1 MANFIR
7 IVCGMTV
14 GYFVQV
20 IVRIVH
26 GVAKQGL
33 VLLILLAGACIGED
47 ELSAED
53 ISRVRVGEFA
63 PDFTVE
69 MFDGGETRLSELRGN
84 VVLLVFFAS
93 WCPEC
98 RSELTL
104 LPTEVLERFA
114 GRKFVLLAV
123 SRGES
128 REELAAFREESGL
141 GFPMGLDP
149 DGSVYGLYASQTVPR
164 NYLLDCEGRV
174 AAFSAGYDTI
184 EFGEILNRAEA
195 LLSETIE

>member
-1 MANFIR
+1 MF
-7 IVCGMTV
+7 TE
-14 GYFVQV
+14 YFMQV
-20 IVRIVH
+20 IGRCFHFVMAR
-26 GVAKQGL
+26 GL
-33 VLLILLAGACIGED
+33 VLSVLLSGACIGED
-47 ELSAED
+47 APSLETT
-53 ISRVRVGEFA
+53 SRVWVGEIA

-128 REELAAFREESGL
+128 REELSAFREESGL

-174 AAFSAGYDTI
+174 AAFSAGYDAI

-195 LLSETIE
+195 LLSETVE

>member
-7 IVCGMTV
+7 IICGMTV

-53 ISRVRVGEFA
+53 ISRVRVGESA

-164 NYLLDCEGRV
+164 NYLLDCEAV
-174 AAFSAGYDTI
+174 SYTH
-184 EFGEILNRAEA
+184 LTLPTNS
-195 LLSETIE
+195 LV